1 MANTKIKDLTA
12 KTTVVASDELVI
24 NDVAAGNADKKEG
37 MDDIR
42 TYMLPTNAETKTAYE
57 ANSDT
62 NEFSDAEQTVVGNT
76 SNTNT
81 GDEPDANLT
90 TKGIVEL
97 ATIAEVNTGTDAGRA
112 VTPDSLEGSALQIKV
127 DGIEVSADVTDIT
140 NVNAAAATI
149 VGTIATGTWEGTAI
163 TTNFIGADSIDGT
176 KMVDDAV
183 NSEHYTDG
191 SIDLVHMSANSVDSD
206 QYVDAS
212 IDVAHMSINSIDS
225 NQYIDGSIDVE
236 HLSSAVATRSIQFVI
251 DGGGSAITTGVKG
264 YLEIPFA
271 CTINRVT
278 LLADQSGSIVIDIW
292 KDSYA
297 NYPPTNADTI
307 TASAVPTIS
316 ATTKSQDATLTGW
329 TTSIAAGDVIGFNVD
344 SITTVE
350 RVTLSLRVEI

>member
-1 MANTKIKDLTA
+1 MPNTKIKNLTP
-12 KTTVVASDELVI
+12 KTTVVASDEVII
-24 NDVAAGNADKKEG
+24 NDVAGGNADKKEG

-42 TYMLPTNAETKTAYE
+42 TFMITTNAEVKTKYE

-62 NEFSDAEQTVVGNT
+62 NAFTDSEKVIVGNT

-81 GDEPDANLT
+81 GDEPDSSAT
-90 TKGIVEL
+90 VKGIVEL
-97 ATIAEVNTGTDAGRA
+97 ATITEVNTGTDATRA

-127 DGIEVSADVTDIT
+127 DGIEASADVTDDT
-140 NVNAAAATI
+140 NVAATSS
-149 VGTIATGTWEGTAI
+149 VTANTAKVTNATHTGDVTGSGVLTIADNA
-163 TTNFIGADSIDGT
+163 
-176 KMVDDAV
+176 VD
-183 NSEHYTDG
+183 SEHYT
-191 SIDLVHMSANSVDSD
+191 
-206 QYVDAS
+206 
-212 IDVAHMSINSIDS
+212 
-225 NQYIDGSIDVE
+225 DGSIDVE
-236 HLSSAVATRSIQFVI
+236 HLSSGVATRSIQFVI

-297 NYPPTNADTI
+297 NFPPTNADTI

-316 ATTKSQDATLTGW
+316 AATKSQDATLTGW
-329 TTSIAAGDVIGFNVD
+329 TTSVAAGDIIGFNVD